1 MKFKTKLMNDR
12 RYQKMA
18 ASGGGAMV
26 KTDQKW
32 APENFLKSQK
42 CPISYFE

>member
-1 MKFKTKLMNDR
+1 MKFKTKLMNDK

-18 ASGGGAMV
+18 ASRGEAMV

-32 APENFLKSQK
+32 ASENFLKSQK
-42 CPISYFE
+42 YPIS